1 MRVIYNGEVKGID
14 EVPASSSGWLE
25 GEGIFET
32 IKSVGN
38 KPFSLSR
45 HIARAQSS
53 ALALGITIPNSDQ
66 ISQGVNDLLAAVPH
80 GLGMLR
86 ISFDNQGNWLAV
98 HMPYAEQEKSCE
110 VRMHPDSVTGDVHK
124 RFPYTNRLEILDQA
138 RLAGF
143 DDAIVVN
150 SQGNICEGSVTNLIA
165 NIDGRWV
172 TPPTTDV
179 VLPGIIRQILIENEL
194 VAIES
199 IPADR
204 LVEITSAFFISS
216 LRLSHA
222 ISSIDSRPLHLSHA
236 FGEEIKALAH
246 KYSVG

>member
-14 EVPASSSGWLE
+14 DVPASSSGWLE
-25 GEGIFET
+25 GQGIFET

-53 ALALGITIPNSDQ
+53 AVALGITIPNSDQ
-66 ISQGVNDLLAAVPH
+66 ISQGVTDLLAAVPH

-86 ISFDNQGNWLAV
+86 ISLDNQGNWLAV
-98 HMPYAEQEKSCE
+98 HMPYAEQEKSCD
-110 VRMHPDSVTGDVHK
+110 VRMHPDAVTGDVHK
-124 RFPYTNRLEILDQA
+124 RFPYTNRLAILEQA

-194 VAIES
+194 VTIES

-204 LVEITSAFFISS
+204 LAEITSAFFISS

>member
-14 EVPASSSGWLE
+14 DVPSSSSGWLE

-53 ALALGITIPNSDQ
+53 AVALGITIPNSDL
-66 ISQGVNDLLAAVPH
+66 ISQGVTDLLASVPQ

-98 HMPYAEQEKSCE
+98 HMPYAEQEKSCD
-110 VRMHPDSVTGDVHK
+110 VRMHPGAVTGDVHK
-124 RFPYTNRLEILDQA
+124 RFPYTNRLEILEQA

-150 SQGNICEGSVTNLIA
+150 GQGNICEGSVTNLIA

-172 TPPTTDV
+172 TPPTTDF

-199 IPADR
+199 IPVDR
-204 LVEITSAFFISS
+204 LAEITSAFFISS

>member
-1 MRVIYNGEVKGID
+1 MRVIYNGEVKSID
-14 EVPASSSGWLE
+14 DVPASSSGWLE

-32 IKSVGN
+32 VKSVGN

-53 ALALGITIPNSDQ
+53 AVALGITISNSDQ
-66 ISQGVNDLLAAVPH
+66 ISQGVTDLFAAVPH

-98 HMPYAEQEKSCE
+98 HMPYAEQEKSCN
-110 VRMHPDSVTGDVHK
+110 VRMHPGAVTGDVHK
-124 RFPYTNRLEILDQA
+124 RFPYTNRLEILEQA
-138 RLAGF
+138 RFAGF

-150 SQGNICEGSVTNLIA
+150 GQGNICEGSVTNLIA
-165 NIDGRWV
+165 KIDGQWV
-172 TPPTTDV
+172 TPPTTDF

-204 LVEITSAFFISS
+204 LAEITSAFFISS

>member
-1 MRVIYNGEVKGID
+1 MRVIYNGEVKSID
-14 EVPASSSGWLE
+14 EVPATSSGWLE

-53 ALALGITIPNSDQ
+53 AVALGITIPNSDL
-66 ISQGVNDLLAAVPH
+66 ISQGVTDLFASVPQ

-98 HMPYAEQEKSCE
+98 HMPYAEQEKSCD

-124 RFPYTNRLEILDQA
+124 RFPYTNRLEILEQA
-138 RLAGF
+138 RVAGF

-204 LVEITSAFFISS
+204 LAEITSAFFISS

>member
-1 MRVIYNGEVKGID
+1 MRVIYNGEVKSID
-14 EVPASSSGWLE
+14 DVPASSSGWLE

-53 ALALGITIPNSDQ
+53 AVALGITMPNSDQ
-66 ISQGVNDLLAAVPH
+66 IAQGVTELFAAVPQ

-98 HMPYAEQEKSCE
+98 HMPYAEQEKSCD
-110 VRMHPDSVTGDVHK
+110 VRLHPDAVTGDVHK
-124 RFPYTNRLEILDQA
+124 RFPYTNRLAILEQA

>member
-1 MRVIYNGEVKGID
+1 MKVIYNGELRSIED
-14 EVPASSSGWLE
+14 VPASSDGWLE

-38 KPFSLSR
+38 KAFSLGR
-45 HIARAQSS
+45 HISRAQKS
-53 ALALGITIPNSDQ
+53 AHELGLMLPTVEL
-66 ISQGVNDLLAAVPH
+66 ISQGVNSLLAAVPQ

-86 ISFDNQGNWLAV
+86 ISFDSQGNWLAV
-98 HMPYAEQEKSCE
+98 HLPYTEQSRSCD
-110 VRMHPDSVTGDVHK
+110 VRINPKAISGDVHK
-124 RFPYTNRLEILDQA
+124 RFPYKNRLEILEQA
-138 RLAGF
+138 RTAGF

-150 SQGNICEGSVTNLIA
+150 ANGNLCEGSVTNLIA
-165 NIDGRWV
+165 HIDGRWV

-179 VLPGIIRQILIENEL
+179 VLPGIVREILIENDL
-194 VAIES
+194 LAIES
-199 IPADR
+199 IPVAR
-204 LVEITSAFFISS
+204 LSEITSAFFISS

>member
-1 MRVIYNGEVKGID
+1 MRVIYNGEVKSID
-14 EVPASSSGWLE
+14 DVPASSSGWLE

-32 IKSVGN
+32 VKSVGN

-53 ALALGITIPNSDQ
+53 AVALGITISNSDQ
-66 ISQGVNDLLAAVPH
+66 ISQGVSDLFAAVPH

-98 HMPYAEQEKSCE
+98 HMPYAEQEKSCN
-110 VRMHPDSVTGDVHK
+110 VRMHPGAVTGDVHK
-124 RFPYTNRLEILDQA
+124 RFPYTNRLEILEQA

-150 SQGNICEGSVTNLIA
+150 GQGNICEGSVTNLIA
-165 NIDGRWV
+165 KIDGQWV
-172 TPPTTDV
+172 TPPTTDF

-199 IPADR
+199 IPVDR
-204 LVEITSAFFISS
+204 LAEITSAFFISS

>member
-1 MRVIYNGEVKGID
+1 MRVIYNGEVKGFD
-14 EVPASSSGWLE
+14 DVPASSSGWLE
-25 GEGIFET
+25 GQGIFET

-98 HMPYAEQEKSCE
+98 HMPYAEQEKSCD
-110 VRMHPDSVTGDVHK
+110 VRTHPDAVTGDVHK
-124 RFPYTNRLEILDQA
+124 RFPYTNRLEILEQA

-143 DDAIVVN
+143 DDAVVVN
-150 SQGNICEGSVTNLIA
+150 GQGNICEGSVTNLIA

-199 IPADR
+199 IPANR
-204 LVEITSAFFISS
+204 LAEITSAFFISS

>member
-1 MRVIYNGEVKGID
+1 MRVIFNGEVKSID
-14 EVPASSSGWLE
+14 EVPSTSSGWLE

-53 ALALGITIPNSDQ
+53 AVALGITIPNSDQ
-66 ISQGVNDLLAAVPH
+66 ISQSVTDLFASVPQ

-98 HMPYAEQEKSCE
+98 HMPYAEQEKSCD

-124 RFPYTNRLEILDQA
+124 RFPYTNRLEILEQA
-138 RLAGF
+138 RVAGF

-165 NIDGRWV
+165 KIDGRWV

-199 IPADR
+199 IPVDR
-204 LVEITSAFFISS
+204 LAEITSAFFISS

>member
-14 EVPASSSGWLE
+14 DVPSSSSGWLE

-53 ALALGITIPNSDQ
+53 AVALGITIPNSDQ
-66 ISQGVNDLLAAVPH
+66 ISQGVTDLLASVPQ

-98 HMPYAEQEKSCE
+98 HMPYAEQEKSCD
-110 VRMHPDSVTGDVHK
+110 VRMHPDAITGDVHK
-124 RFPYTNRLEILDQA
+124 RFPYTNRLEILEQA
-138 RLAGF
+138 GLAGF

-150 SQGNICEGSVTNLIA
+150 GQGNICEGSVTNLIA

-172 TPPTTDV
+172 TPPTTDF

-199 IPADR
+199 IPVDR
-204 LVEITSAFFISS
+204 LAEITSAFFISS

>member
-1 MRVIYNGEVKGID
+1 MRVIFNGELKSIND
-14 EVPASSSGWLE
+14 VPASSSGWLE
-25 GEGIFET
+25 GQGIFET

-38 KPFSLSR
+38 KPFSLSP
-45 HIARAQSS
+45 HIARAQHS
-53 ALALGITIPNSDQ
+53 ALAVGISMPSSDQ
-66 ISQGVNDLLAAVPH
+66 ISQGVTDLFASVPQ

-98 HMPYAEQEKSCE
+98 HMPYKEQEKSAD
-110 VRMHPDSVTGDVHK
+110 VRMHPEAVIGDVHK
-124 RFPYTNRLEILDQA
+124 RFPYANRLEILEQA

-143 DDAIVVN
+143 DDAIVIN
-150 SQGNICEGSVTNLIA
+150 PDGNICEGSVANLIVH
-165 NIDGRWV
+165 IDGRWV
-172 TPPTTDV
+172 TPSTTDV

-194 VAIES
+194 VAIGS

-204 LVEITSAFFISS
+204 LAEITSAFFISS

-222 ISSIDSRPLHLSHA
+222 ISSIDSRPLHLSRA
-236 FGEEIKALAH
+236 FGEEIHVLAH

>member
-1 MRVIYNGEVKGID
+1 MKVIYCGQLRSID
-14 EVPASSSGWLE
+14 DVPTSSDGWLA

-38 KPFSLSR
+38 KAFSLGR
-45 HIARAQSS
+45 HIARAQKS
-53 ALALGITIPNSDQ
+53 ANELGLMLPTAEQ
-66 ISQGVNDLLAAVPH
+66 ISQGVDTLFAAVPQ

-98 HMPYAEQEKSCE
+98 HMPYIEQSKSCD
-110 VRMHPDSVTGDVHK
+110 VRIHPQPVTGDVHK
-124 RFPYTNRLEILDQA
+124 RFPYHNRIEILEQA
-138 RLAGF
+138 RTAGF
-143 DDAIVVN
+143 DDAITVN
-150 SQGNICEGSVTNLIA
+150 TAGNIAEGSVTNLIA
-165 NIDGRWV
+165 SIDGRWV
-172 TPPTTDV
+172 TPPVSDWI
-179 VLPGIIRQILIENEL
+179 LPGIIRELLIENKL

-204 LVEITSAFFISS
+204 LSEITSAFFISS

>member
-14 EVPASSSGWLE
+14 DVPASSSGWLE
-25 GEGIFET
+25 GQGIFET

-66 ISQGVNDLLAAVPH
+66 ISQGVTELFAAVPH

-98 HMPYAEQEKSCE
+98 HMPYTEQSKSCD
-110 VRMHPDSVTGDVHK
+110 VRIHPQAITGDVHK
-124 RFPYTNRLEILDQA
+124 RFPYKNRLEILEQA
-138 RLAGF
+138 RAAGF
-143 DDAIVVN
+143 DDAITCN
-150 SQGNICEGSVTNLIA
+150 AAGNITEGSVTNLIVC
-165 NIDGRWV
+165 IDGRWI
-172 TPPTTDV
+172 TPPVSDLL
-179 VLPGIIRQILIENEL
+179 LPGIVRELLIENEL
-194 VAIES
+194 IAIES
-199 IPADR
+199 IPVER
-204 LVEITSAFFISS
+204 LSEITSAFFISS

>member
-1 MRVIYNGEVKGID
+1 MRVIYNGEVKSID
-14 EVPASSSGWLE
+14 KVPASSSGWLE

-53 ALALGITIPNSDQ
+53 AVALGITIPNSDQ
-66 ISQGVNDLLAAVPH
+66 IAQGVTELFAAVPH

-98 HMPYAEQEKSCE
+98 HMPYAEQEKSCD
-110 VRMHPDSVTGDVHK
+110 VRLHPDAVTGDVHK
-124 RFPYTNRLEILDQA
+124 RFPYTNRLEIVEQA

-204 LVEITSAFFISS
+204 LAEITSAFFISS

>member
-1 MRVIYNGEVKGID
+1 MRVIYNGEVRGID
-14 EVPASSSGWLE
+14 DVPASSSGWLE

-38 KPFSLSR
+38 RPFSLSR

-53 ALALGITIPNSDQ
+53 AVALGITIPNSDQ
-66 ISQGVNDLLAAVPH
+66 IAQGVTELFAAVPQ

-98 HMPYAEQEKSCE
+98 HMPYAEQEKSCD

-124 RFPYTNRLEILDQA
+124 RFPYTNRLEILEQA
-138 RLAGF
+138 RVAGF

-204 LVEITSAFFISS
+204 LAEITSAFFISS

>member
-1 MRVIYNGEVKGID
+1 
-14 EVPASSSGWLE
+14 
-25 GEGIFET
+25 
-32 IKSVGN
+32 
-38 KPFSLSR
+38 
-45 HIARAQSS
+45 
-53 ALALGITIPNSDQ
+53 
-66 ISQGVNDLLAAVPH
+66 
-80 GLGMLR
+80 MLR

-98 HMPYAEQEKSCE
+98 HMPYAEQDKSCD
-110 VRMHPDSVTGDVHK
+110 VRLHPDAVTGDVHK
-124 RFPYTNRLEILDQA
+124 RFPYTNRLAILEQA

-143 DDAIVVN
+143 DDAVVVN
-150 SQGNICEGSVTNLIA
+150 GQGNICEGSVTNLIA

-194 VAIES
+194 IAIES
-199 IPADR
+199 IPVDR
-204 LVEITSAFFISS
+204 LAEITSAFFISS

>member
-14 EVPASSSGWLE
+14 DVPASSSGWLE

-53 ALALGITIPNSDQ
+53 AVALGITIPNSDL
-66 ISQGVNDLLAAVPH
+66 ISQGVTDLFASVPQ

-98 HMPYAEQEKSCE
+98 HMPYAEQEKSCD
-110 VRMHPDSVTGDVHK
+110 VRMHPDAVTGDVHK
-124 RFPYTNRLEILDQA
+124 RFPYTNRLEILEQA

-204 LVEITSAFFISS
+204 LAEITSAFFISS

>member
-1 MRVIYNGEVKGID
+1 MRVIYNGVLKGAD
-14 EVPASSSGWLE
+14 EVSANSSGWLE
-25 GEGIFET
+25 GQGIFET

-38 KPFSLSR
+38 KPFSLTR

-53 ALALGITIPNSDQ
+53 AVALGITIPNSDQ
-66 ISQGVNDLLAAVPH
+66 IVQGVSDLFASVPQ

-98 HMPYAEQEKSCE
+98 HMPYAEQDKSCD
-110 VRMHPDSVTGDVHK
+110 VRLHPDAVTGDVHK
-124 RFPYTNRLEILDQA
+124 RFPYTNRLAILEQA

-143 DDAIVVN
+143 DDAVVVN
-150 SQGNICEGSVTNLIA
+150 GQGNICEGSVTNLIA

-194 VAIES
+194 IAIES
-199 IPADR
+199 IPVDR
-204 LVEITSAFFISS
+204 LAEITSAFFISS

>member
-1 MRVIYNGEVKGID
+1 MRVIYNGVLKGAD
-14 EVPASSSGWLE
+14 EVPANSSGWLE
-25 GEGIFET
+25 GQGIFET
-32 IKSVGN
+32 IKSVAN
-38 KPFSLSR
+38 KPFSLTR
-45 HIARAQSS
+45 HISRAQSS
-53 ALALGITIPNSDQ
+53 AVALGITIPNSDQ
-66 ISQGVNDLLAAVPH
+66 IVQGVSDLFASVPE

-98 HMPYAEQEKSCE
+98 HMPYAEQDKSCD
-110 VRMHPDSVTGDVHK
+110 VRLHPDAVTGDVHK
-124 RFPYTNRLEILDQA
+124 RFPYTNRLAILEQA

-143 DDAIVVN
+143 DDAVVVN
-150 SQGNICEGSVTNLIA
+150 GQGNICEGSVTNLIA

-194 VAIES
+194 IAIES
-199 IPADR
+199 IPVDR
-204 LVEITSAFFISS
+204 LAEITSAFFISS

-246 KYSVG
+246 KYSEG

>member
-1 MRVIYNGEVKGID
+1 MRVIYNGEVKSID
-14 EVPASSSGWLE
+14 EVPATSSGWLE

-53 ALALGITIPNSDQ
+53 AVALGITIPNSDQ
-66 ISQGVNDLLAAVPH
+66 IAQGVTELFAAVPQ

-98 HMPYAEQEKSCE
+98 HMPYAEQEKSCD
-110 VRMHPDSVTGDVHK
+110 VRMHPDAVTGDVHK
-124 RFPYTNRLEILDQA
+124 RFPYTNRLAILEQA

-150 SQGNICEGSVTNLIA
+150 GQGNICEGSVTNLIA

-204 LVEITSAFFISS
+204 LAEITSAFFISS

>member
-1 MRVIYNGEVKGID
+1 MRVIYNGEVKSID

-53 ALALGITIPNSDQ
+53 GVALGITIPNSDQ
-66 ISQGVNDLLAAVPH
+66 IAQGVTDLFAAVPH

-98 HMPYAEQEKSCE
+98 HMPYAEQEKSCD
-110 VRMHPDSVTGDVHK
+110 VRMHPDAVTGDVHK

-138 RLAGF
+138 RVAGF

>member
-1 MRVIYNGEVKGID
+1 MRVIYNGEVRSID
-14 EVPASSSGWLE
+14 EVPATSSGWLE

-32 IKSVGN
+32 IKSVEN

-53 ALALGITIPNSDQ
+53 AVALGITMPNSDQ
-66 ISQGVNDLLAAVPH
+66 IAQGVTELFAAVPQ

-98 HMPYAEQEKSCE
+98 HMPYAEQEKSCD
-110 VRMHPDSVTGDVHK
+110 VRLHPDAVTGDVHK
-124 RFPYTNRLEILDQA
+124 RFPYTNRLAILEQA

>member
-1 MRVIYNGEVKGID
+1 MRVIYNGELKSID
-14 EVPASSSGWLE
+14 DVPASSSGWLE
-25 GEGIFET
+25 GQGIFET
-32 IKSVGN
+32 IKSVGYN
-38 KPFSLSR
+38 PFSLSR

-53 ALALGITIPNSDQ
+53 AVALGITISNSDQ
-66 ISQGVNDLLAAVPH
+66 ISQGVSDLFAAVPH

-98 HMPYAEQEKSCE
+98 HMPYAEQEKSCD
-110 VRMHPDSVTGDVHK
+110 VRTHPDAVTGDVHK
-124 RFPYTNRLEILDQA
+124 RFPYTNRLEILEQA

-143 DDAIVVN
+143 DDAVVVN
-150 SQGNICEGSVTNLIA
+150 GQGNICEGSVTNLIA

-204 LVEITSAFFISS
+204 LAEITSAFFISS

>member
-1 MRVIYNGEVKGID
+1 MRVIYNGEVKSID

-53 ALALGITIPNSDQ
+53 AVALGITIPNSDL
-66 ISQGVNDLLAAVPH
+66 ISQGVTDLFAAVPH

-110 VRMHPDSVTGDVHK
+110 VRMHPDAVTGDVHK

-138 RLAGF
+138 RVAGF

-204 LVEITSAFFISS
+204 LAEITSAFFISS

>member
-14 EVPASSSGWLE
+14 DVPASSSGWLE
-25 GEGIFET
+25 GQGIFET

-45 HIARAQSS
+45 HIARAQRS
-53 ALALGITIPNSDQ
+53 AVALGITIPNSDQ

-86 ISFDNQGNWLAV
+86 ISFDNLGNWLAV
-98 HMPYAEQEKSCE
+98 HMPYAEQEKSCD

-124 RFPYTNRLEILDQA
+124 RFPYTNRLEILEHA

-199 IPADR
+199 IPANR
-204 LVEITSAFFISS
+204 LAEITSAFFISS

>member
-1 MRVIYNGEVKGID
+1 MRVIYNGEVKSID
-14 EVPASSSGWLE
+14 DLPASSSGWLE
-25 GEGIFET
+25 GQGIFET

-53 ALALGITIPNSDQ
+53 AVALGIIIPNSDL
-66 ISQGVNDLLAAVPH
+66 ISQGVTDLFASVPQ

-98 HMPYAEQEKSCE
+98 HMPYAEQEKSCD
-110 VRMHPDSVTGDVHK
+110 VRMHPGAVTGDVHK
-124 RFPYTNRLEILDQA
+124 RFPYTNRLEILEQA

-150 SQGNICEGSVTNLIA
+150 GQGNICEGSVTNLIA

-204 LVEITSAFFISS
+204 LAEITSAFFISS

>member
-1 MRVIYNGEVKGID
+1 MRVIYNGEVRGID
-14 EVPASSSGWLE
+14 DVPATSSGWLE

-38 KPFSLSR
+38 KPLSLSR

-53 ALALGITIPNSDQ
+53 AVALGITIPNSDQ
-66 ISQGVNDLLAAVPH
+66 ISQSVTDLFAAVPQ

-98 HMPYAEQEKSCE
+98 HMPYAEQEKSCD
-110 VRMHPDSVTGDVHK
+110 VRLHPDAVTGDVHK
-124 RFPYTNRLEILDQA
+124 KFPYTNRLAILEQA

-143 DDAIVVN
+143 DDAVVVN

-204 LVEITSAFFISS
+204 LAEITSAFFISS

>member
-1 MRVIYNGEVKGID
+1 M
-14 EVPASSSGWLE
+14 PASSDGWLE

-38 KPFSLSR
+38 KAFSLGR
-45 HIARAQSS
+45 HISRAQRS
-53 ALALGITIPNSDQ
+53 AADLGLALPAAEL
-66 ISQGVNDLLAAVPH
+66 ISQCVSELFDSVPQ

-98 HMPYAEQEKSCE
+98 HLPYAEQEKSCD
-110 VRMHPDSVTGDVHK
+110 VRIHPDIVAGDVHK
-124 RFPYTNRLEILDQA
+124 RFPYTNRLGILEQA

-150 SQGNICEGSVTNLIA
+150 GQGNICEGSVTNLIA

-179 VLPGIIRQILIENEL
+179 VLPGITRQILIESEL

-216 LRLSHA
+216 LRLSHS

-236 FGEEIKALAH
+236 FGEEIKALAR

>member
-1 MRVIYNGEVKGID
+1 MRVIYNGEVKSID
-14 EVPASSSGWLE
+14 DVPASSSGWLE

-53 ALALGITIPNSDQ
+53 AVALGITIPNSDL
-66 ISQGVNDLLAAVPH
+66 ISQGVTDLFAAVPH

-98 HMPYAEQEKSCE
+98 HMPYAEQEKSCD
-110 VRMHPDSVTGDVHK
+110 VRLHPDAVTGDVHK
-124 RFPYTNRLEILDQA
+124 RFPYTNRLAILEQA

-204 LVEITSAFFISS
+204 LAEITSAFFISS

>member
-1 MRVIYNGEVKGID
+1 MNVIFNGEVKEVSD
-14 EVPASSSGWLE
+14 VPATSSGWLE
-25 GEGIFET
+25 GQGIFET

-45 HIARAQSS
+45 HIARARGS
-53 ALALGITIPNSDQ
+53 ALALGFSIPSSEQ
-66 ISQGVNDLLAAVPH
+66 ISQGVTDLLAAVPQ

-86 ISFDNQGNWLAV
+86 ISFDNQGNWLVV
-98 HMPYAEQEKSCE
+98 HMPYAEQEKSCD
-110 VRMHPDSVTGDVHK
+110 VRVHPEAINGDVHK
-124 RFPYTNRLEILDQA
+124 RFPYRNRLEILEQA
-138 RLAGF
+138 RIAGF

-150 SQGNICEGSVTNLIA
+150 PEGNICEGSVANLIA
-165 NIDGRWV
+165 SIDGRWV

-179 VLPGIIRQILIENEL
+179 VLPGIIREILIENGR
-194 VAIES
+194 VSVES
-199 IPADR
+199 IPDDR
-204 LVEITSAFFISS
+204 LSEITSAFFISS

-222 ISSIDSRPLHLSHA
+222 ISSIDSRPLHLSRA

>member
-14 EVPASSSGWLE
+14 DVPSSSSGWLE

-53 ALALGITIPNSDQ
+53 AVALGITIPNSDL
-66 ISQGVNDLLAAVPH
+66 ISQGVTDLLASVPQ

-98 HMPYAEQEKSCE
+98 HMPYAEQEKSCD
-110 VRMHPDSVTGDVHK
+110 VRMHPGAVTGDVHK
-124 RFPYTNRLEILDQA
+124 RFPYTNRLEILEQA
-138 RLAGF
+138 RVAAF
-143 DDAIVVN
+143 DDAVVVN
-150 SQGNICEGSVTNLIA
+150 GQGNICEGSVTNLIA

-179 VLPGIIRQILIENEL
+179 VLPGIIRQILIENKL

-204 LVEITSAFFISS
+204 IAEITSAFFISS

-222 ISSIDSRPLHLSHA
+222 ISSIDSRPVHLSHA

>member
-1 MRVIYNGEVKGID
+1 MRVIFNGELKSIND
-14 EVPASSSGWLE
+14 VPASSSGWLE

-32 IKSVGN
+32 VKSVGN

-53 ALALGITIPNSDQ
+53 AVALGITISNSDQ
-66 ISQGVNDLLAAVPH
+66 ISQGVSDLFAAVPH

-98 HMPYAEQEKSCE
+98 HMPYAEQEKSCN
-110 VRMHPDSVTGDVHK
+110 VRMHPGAVTGDVHK
-124 RFPYTNRLEILDQA
+124 RFPYTNRLEILEQA
-138 RLAGF
+138 RFAGF

-150 SQGNICEGSVTNLIA
+150 GQGNICEGSVTNLIA
-165 NIDGRWV
+165 KIDGQWV
-172 TPPTTDV
+172 TPPTTDF

-204 LVEITSAFFISS
+204 LAEITSAFFISS

>member
-1 MRVIYNGEVKGID
+1 MRVIYNGEVKDIND
-14 EVPASSSGWLE
+14 VPASSSGWLE

-38 KPFSLSR
+38 RPFSLSR
-45 HIARAQSS
+45 HIARAQTS
-53 ALALGITIPNSDQ
+53 ASALGISIPNPEE
-66 ISQGVNDLLAAVPH
+66 ISQSVTELFAAVPY

-86 ISFDNQGNWLAV
+86 ISFDSQGNWLAV
-98 HMPYAEQEKSCE
+98 HMPYVEQKKSCD
-110 VRMHPDSVTGDVHK
+110 VRMHPDAVVGDVHK
-124 RFPYTNRLEILDQA
+124 RFPYTNRVAILEQA

-150 SQGNICEGSVTNLIA
+150 GQGNICEGAVTNLIA
-165 NIDGRWV
+165 KIDGRWL

-199 IPADR
+199 IPIDR
-204 LVEITSAFFISS
+204 LAEITSAFFISS

>member
-1 MRVIYNGEVKGID
+1 MKVIYNGELKSINGVS
-14 EVPASSSGWLE
+14 ASNDGWLE

-38 KPFSLSR
+38 RPFSLAR
-45 HIARAQSS
+45 HIARAQRS
-53 ALALGITIPNSDQ
+53 AQELGFMIPTSEQ
-66 ISQGVNDLLAAVPH
+66 ISHGVAELFASVPQ

-86 ISFDNQGNWLAV
+86 ISFDHQGNWLAV
-98 HMPYAEQEKSCE
+98 HMPYTEQTSGCD
-110 VRMHPDSVTGDVHK
+110 VRVHPEPVPGDVHK
-124 RFPYTNRLEILDQA
+124 RFPYTNRLSILEQS

-150 SQGNICEGSVTNLIA
+150 TKGNICEGSVTNLIA
-165 NIDGRWV
+165 QIDSRWV
-172 TPPTTDV
+172 TPPTSDLL
-179 VLPGIIRQILIENEL
+179 LPGIIRQMLIENEL

-199 IPADR
+199 IPVDR
-204 LVEITSAFFISS
+204 ISEITSAFFISS

-222 ISSIDSRPLHLSHA
+222 ISSIDSKPLHLSRA
-236 FGEEIKALAH
+236 FGEEIHLLAH

>member
-1 MRVIYNGEVKGID
+1 MRVIYNGEVKSID
-14 EVPASSSGWLE
+14 DVPASSSGWLE

-32 IKSVGN
+32 IRSVGN
-38 KPFSLSR
+38 RPFSLSR

-53 ALALGITIPNSDQ
+53 AVALGITMPNSDQ
-66 ISQGVNDLLAAVPH
+66 IAQGVTELFAAVPQ

-98 HMPYAEQEKSCE
+98 HMPYAEQEKSCD
-110 VRMHPDSVTGDVHK
+110 VRMHPGAVTGDVHK
-124 RFPYTNRLEILDQA
+124 RFPYTNRLEILEQA

>member
-1 MRVIYNGEVKGID
+1 MRVIYNGEVRGID
-14 EVPASSSGWLE
+14 DVPASSSGWLE

-53 ALALGITIPNSDQ
+53 AVALGITIPNSDQ
-66 ISQGVNDLLAAVPH
+66 IAQGVTELFAAVPQ

-98 HMPYAEQEKSCE
+98 HMPYAEQEKSCD
-110 VRMHPDSVTGDVHK
+110 VRMHPDAVTGDVHK
-124 RFPYTNRLEILDQA
+124 RFPYTNRLAILEQA

-204 LVEITSAFFISS
+204 LAEITSAFFISS

>member
-1 MRVIYNGEVKGID
+1 MRVIYNGEVKSID
-14 EVPASSSGWLE
+14 EVPATSSGWLE

-53 ALALGITIPNSDQ
+53 AVALGITIPNSDQ
-66 ISQGVNDLLAAVPH
+66 IAQGVTELFAAVPQ

-98 HMPYAEQEKSCE
+98 HMPYAEQEKSCD
-110 VRMHPDSVTGDVHK
+110 VRLHPDAVTGDVHK
-124 RFPYTNRLEILDQA
+124 RFPYTNRLAILEQA